1 MSKIIG
7 REKELAEFN
16 TLYSSGTAQL
26 VAVYGRRRVGKTFL
40 IDEALKGRITFRHAG
55 LSPINEKGGKSMLKD
70 QLKHFYNSLQ
80 LHGMKKSRCPES
92 WLDAFFMLEKHLE
105 SIDSGKRQV
114 IFLDELPW
122 MDTPRSGFLTA
133 FEGFWNTWGCH
144 RDNLMVVVCG
154 SANSWIL
161 DNLINSHGGLYN
173 RITYEM
179 KLSPFT
185 LNECEK
191 FYKEKNIRLS
201 RYDIVQAN
209 MILGG
214 IPYYMGYFTPNLS
227 LAQNI
232 DRLFFSESPKL
243 RDEFDRLFAS
253 VFSNP
258 DDVKKVVRVLAG
270 RNEGYTRQEILNKAQ
285 YQEGGALTKVLN
297 ALIASDFI
305 CKYLP
310 YGSKGKDVHYKLTD
324 PFCIFY
330 LKFLSR
336 KEELVPDFWANNQ
349 NSQSVVSWRG
359 LAFEGV
365 CFRHINQIKRALG
378 IAGVVSSQSSWIV
391 RGTEE
396 TDGCQI
402 DMLINRKDNV
412 MNLCEM
418 KFYNEVFTVT
428 KAYHMTLTHRQ
439 NILSETLPRRTS
451 VHSTLITTY
460 GLKYNEYSGDFQ
472 QVLTLDDLFLP

>member
-1 MSKIIG
+1 MSRIIG

-16 TLYSSGTAQL
+16 TLYNSGTAQL
-26 VAVYGRRRVGKTFL
+26 IAVYGRRRVGKTFL

-80 LHGMKKSRCPES
+80 LQGMKKSRCPES

-173 RITYEM
+173 RITYEI

-191 FYKEKNIRLS
+191 FYKEKNIRMS

-270 RNEGYTRQEILNKAQ
+270 RNEGYTRQEILKKAQ

-310 YGSKGKDVHYKLTD
+310 YGKNGKEVHYKLTD

-336 KEELVPDFWANNQ
+336 KEELAPDFWTNNQ

-365 CFRHINQIKRALG
+365 CFRHVNQIKRALG

-391 RGTEE
+391 RGNEE

-412 MNLCEM
+412 INLCEM
-418 KFYNEVFTVT
+418 KFYNETFTVN

-439 NILSETLPRRTS
+439 NILAETLPRRIS

-472 QVLTLDDLFLP
+472 QVVTLDDMFLP

>member
-1 MSKIIG
+1 MAKIVG

-16 TLYSSGTAQL
+16 ELYNCETAQL

-40 IDEALKGRITFRHAG
+40 IDEALKGKITFRHAG
-55 LSPINEKGGKSMLKD
+55 LSPINEKGEKNMLKD
-70 QLKHFYNSLQ
+70 QLKHFYNSLL
-80 LHGMKKSRCPES
+80 LHGMKKSRQPES

-105 SIDSGKRQV
+105 FLDSGKRQV

-173 RITYEM
+173 RTTYEI

-191 FYKEKNIRLS
+191 FYNEKNVRMS

-214 IPYYMGYFTPNLS
+214 IPYYMGYFTSKLS

-232 DRLFFSESPKL
+232 DNLFFSESPKL
-243 RDEFDRLFAS
+243 REEFDRLFAS

-258 DDVKKVVRVLAG
+258 DEVKKIVRILSE
-270 RNEGYTRQEILNKAQ
+270 RSEGYTRLEILKKAQ
-285 YQEGGALTKVLN
+285 YAEGGALTKILN
-297 ALIASDFI
+297 ALIASDFVY
-305 CKYLP
+305 KYVP
-310 YGSKGKDVHYKLTD
+310 HGKSAKEAHYKLID
-324 PFCIFY
+324 PFCIFHI
-330 LKFLSR
+330 KFLSR
-336 KEELVPDFWANNQ
+336 QTVPHPNFWTDNLTSQ
-349 NSQSVVSWRG
+349 NIVSWRG
-359 LAFEGV
+359 VAFEGV
-365 CFRHINQIKRALG
+365 CFRHISQIKQALG
-378 IAGVVSSQSSWIV
+378 ISGVASSQSSWIV
-391 RGTEE
+391 KGTEE
-396 TDGCQI
+396 SDGCQI

-412 MNLCEM
+412 VNMCEM
-418 KFYNEVFTVT
+418 KFYNEEFSVD
-428 KAYHMTLTHRQ
+428 KAYHMTLAHR
-439 NILSETLPRRTS
+439 NNLLAGTLPRRSTI
-451 VHSTLITTY
+451 HSTLITTY

-472 QVLTLDDLFLP
+472 QVITIDDLFI

>member
-16 TLYSSGTAQL
+16 TLYNSGTAQL

-105 SIDSGKRQV
+105 SINSGKRQV

-191 FYKEKNIRLS
+191 FYKEKNIRMS

-214 IPYYMGYFTPNLS
+214 IPYYMGYFTPNFS

-349 NSQSVVSWRG
+349 NSQSVVCWRG
-359 LAFEGV
+359 FAFEGV
-365 CFRHINQIKRALG
+365 CFRHINQIKRTLG

-412 MNLCEM
+412 MNVCEM

-439 NILSETLPRRTS
+439 NILAETLPRRTS

-472 QVLTLDDLFLP
+472 QVVTLDDLFV